1 MKRLIIILLVLATQ
15 FTFAN
20 DAEKQIYAIFKNIN
34 IGMSKEAVKTELTK
48 QKRDFRKSKIYKDGL
63 SFNVPFKTY
72 KGTYSVRPHIIFNN
86 DTVSSTI
93 IHEEHLRKQERFNI
107 YSYLL
112 DKCDKCTDEE
122 IDDDGVPYIGMF
134 YKRMILSYSNDGMI
148 FISLE

>member
-20 DAEKQIYAIFKNIN
+20 DAEKQIYSIFKNIRE
-34 IGMSKEAVKTELTK
+34 GMSKEAVKTELTK
-48 QKRDFRKSKIYKDGL
+48 QKRDFRKSKMYKDGL

-86 DTVSSTI
+86 DTVSSTV
-93 IHEEHLRKQERFNI
+93 IHEDHLRKQERFNI

-112 DKCDKCTDEE
+112 DKCEKCIEE
-122 IDDDGVPYIGMF
+122 EETDDDGAHIGMF
-134 YKRMILSYSNDGMI
+134 YNRMILVYYYDGSI
-148 FISLE
+148 FFYPR